1 MRKSCCLIVLLLF
14 AVLSI
19 HAQSDKAGS
28 FIIKGQ
34 VVDSLTSET
43 VPYATLSIA
52 LSNNPAKPVKLLA
65 CDIDGKFE
73 TPLSQTGSYI
83 ITMQSIGK
91 SPGVKTF
98 TLKEGDKTLNLGQLL
113 MQEQSQQIGNV
124 TVVAQK
130 PLVKMEIDKL
140 TYNLEDD
147 PEAVTSNTLDMLKK
161 VPMVTVDGEDKI
173 QLKGS
178 SNYKIYLNGKPST
191 LLSGENA
198 ADALKSMPANSIKN
212 IEIITEPGA
221 KYDAEGVGGII
232 NIITSRN
239 TLDGYTGTIRG
250 EASALGRFGAGG
262 NASIKAGKFGLTA
275 NYNYRYNNSPWTDSE
290 SYRETK
296 TGEKELV
303 NQLGRNKRKGPF
315 QFGSLEASYEI
326 DTMNLLTVGANL
338 FNGNMTNKTEQDIEG
353 LYPQN
358 PNKNYNYRHF
368 ANSENSFGSTDI
380 NADYQH
386 STKKKDELLTVSYKY
401 SHSPDG
407 SKTSTTLKDVVNYPY
422 ADWFPRKDDNE
433 AYTDEHTGQVDYTTP
448 LFKDHTLEA
457 GVKYILRQNVSN
469 VDIRIL
475 DEATQQWNISPES
488 TDFEHIQQI
497 YSAYTS
503 YGIKYKKFG
512 YKAGIRAEGTTVDG
526 KFKDTPEN
534 NFKTDYFDVV
544 PTATVSYAMSMAQQ
558 LRFGYNMRIQR
569 PSIWFLNPYVNQSIP
584 TNISYGNPYLDSE
597 KSHNLNLNYSMFSQ
611 KFNINVSANY
621 TFVNNTIESYTFI
634 NEDGIYATTYDN
646 LGKRQNIGFYLYG
659 RWNPVPLFNITVNGG
674 GGYVKYDA
682 KKRELKND
690 GFRGNFYSNAQFNL
704 PKDFRV
710 NLYGGFYSGWIS
722 LQGKGSNQYF
732 TGVNLSK
739 DFMKKKLTVTLTANS
754 PFEKVMKYEM
764 NTEDDKFK
772 TKTISNWRSRDFSIR
787 VSYTFGNLKGQI
799 KKVRRG
805 ISNDDSKSGDGGG
818 STGGGS
824 NPQ

>member
-1 MRKSCCLIVLLLF
+1 
-14 AVLSI
+14 
-19 HAQSDKAGS
+19 
-28 FIIKGQ
+28 
-34 VVDSLTSET
+34 
-43 VPYATLSIA
+43 
-52 LSNNPAKPVKLLA
+52 
-65 CDIDGKFE
+65 
-73 TPLSQTGSYI
+73 
-83 ITMQSIGK
+83 
-91 SPGVKTF
+91 
-98 TLKEGDKTLNLGQLL
+98 
-113 MQEQSQQIGNV
+113 
-124 TVVAQK
+124 
-130 PLVKMEIDKL
+130 
-140 TYNLEDD
+140 
-147 PEAVTSNTLDMLKK
+147 
-161 VPMVTVDGEDKI
+161 
-173 QLKGS
+173 
-178 SNYKIYLNGKPST
+178 
-191 LLSGENA
+191 
-198 ADALKSMPANSIKN
+198 
-212 IEIITEPGA
+212 
-221 KYDAEGVGGII
+221 
-232 NIITSRN
+232 
-239 TLDGYTGTIRG
+239 
-250 EASALGRFGAGG
+250 
-262 NASIKAGKFGLTA
+262 
-275 NYNYRYNNSPWTDSE
+275 
-290 SYRETK
+290 
-296 TGEKELV
+296 
-303 NQLGRNKRKGPF
+303 
-315 QFGSLEASYEI
+315 
-326 DTMNLLTVGANL
+326 
-338 FNGNMTNKTEQDIEG
+338 
-353 LYPQN
+353 
-358 PNKNYNYRHF
+358 
-368 ANSENSFGSTDI
+368 
-380 NADYQH
+380 
-386 STKKKDELLTVSYKY
+386 
-401 SHSPDG
+401 
-407 SKTSTTLKDVVNYPY
+407 
-422 ADWFPRKDDNE
+422 
-433 AYTDEHTGQVDYTTP
+433 
-448 LFKDHTLEA
+448 
-457 GVKYILRQNVSN
+457 
-469 VDIRIL
+469 
-475 DEATQQWNISPES
+475 
-488 TDFEHIQQI
+488 
-497 YSAYTS
+497 
-503 YGIKYKKFG
+503 
-512 YKAGIRAEGTTVDG
+512 
-526 KFKDTPEN
+526 
-534 NFKTDYFDVV
+534 
-544 PTATVSYAMSMAQQ
+544 
-558 LRFGYNMRIQR
+558 MRIQR